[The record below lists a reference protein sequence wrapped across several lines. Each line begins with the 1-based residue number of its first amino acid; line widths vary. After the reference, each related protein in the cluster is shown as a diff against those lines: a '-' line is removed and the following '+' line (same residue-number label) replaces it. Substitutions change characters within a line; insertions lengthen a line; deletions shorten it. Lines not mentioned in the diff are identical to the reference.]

1 MYSVTNSISVVSELI
16 GSIVKHA
23 VSAASKCNDF
33 ATTAVFFPS
42 PCNGLASAVN
52 IRLARKLKLL
62 GPTMH
67 QSFCSKLRN
76 GDSQME

>member
-52 IRLARKLKLL
+52 IRLARNAVTKKRFIF
-62 GPTMH
+62 MSKR
-67 QSFCSKLRN
+67 SFLVIKWPN
-76 GDSQME
+76 